1 MFERYTERAR
11 RVLFFARY
19 EASQLG
25 SISIETEHLLLGL
38 IREGKGLTSR
48 IFARSHL
55 SLESIRK
62 EIEGRT
68 VFREKVSTSV
78 EIPFSA
84 ETKRVLQFAAEE
96 ADRLLHNYIGTEH
109 LLLGILREERSVA
122 ATILM
127 EKGMRLNTVREDIVA
142 LLNEKTTLTR
152 VKETPLLAEF
162 SRDLTEAAMKNQ
174 LDPLVGRHIEIERV
188 QQVLCRRTKNNAVLI
203 GEPGVGK
210 TAIVEGLAQKIVYGD
225 VPHFLADKRLLAL
238 DISLIVA
245 GTKYRGQFEERLKAI
260 MKELT
265 ENPNII
271 VFIDE
276 LHTLVGAG
284 SAEGSLDAANIL
296 KPALSRGEIRCI
308 GATTPSEYRKY
319 IEKDRSL
326 ERRFQAIKVDP
337 PNERET
343 IEVLMGVKDRYETF
357 HHVEYT
363 TEAIEAAVYQ
373 SSRYITD
380 RFLPDKAI
388 DLVDEA
394 GARAKLREAGY
405 SEEFGEIN
413 RSIRVAVEQMETA
426 VSEKNFEK
434 AQFYREQEVQARENL
449 QFVREKFD
457 VKSSTRRVVVGKGE
471 IDEVVS
477 KWTGVPL
484 TSINQ
489 DEGDKLLHMEDALH
503 NRVISQDAAI
513 SALSRAIRRSRAGL
527 KSPNRPV
534 GSFIFLGPTG
544 VGKTELARAIANFLF
559 GSDHALIRFD
569 MSEYM
574 EKHSVSKLIGSPP
587 GYVGHEEGGQL
598 TEKVKRNPYSVV
610 LLDEVEKAHPDL
622 FNILLQVFEDGHLT
636 DGLGNRV
643 NFKNTIIIMTSNI
656 GARFIQKKAS
666 LGFQSADSGVISPQ
680 RQRHGAR
687 RGEEDVQPGVHQPHR
702 RDHRLRGALGRRPP
716 DHHQAAREAGERQ
729 PGRPPAPPRARA
741 GSHRLD
747 HRADVQGSLVRRP
760 SAAPRDPAL
769 YRGSA
774 VRGAHPRAPQGGRHP
789 GVPRCG
795 EPGVPSGRRDRER
808 PPAGLTRL
816 RMGGPCHGYGAAS
829 ARPLGSLARL
839 RSSKLMAWPLPGP
852 SVRAAAGRSQPPIM
866 RVFALLLVAL
876 AAAGEVRAQTP
887 PAGTPVRP
895 GPVRRRR
902 AIFPRRS
909 AARPSRRP
917 AGCPRPAPAR
927 SSTRSC
933 SASRSRAE
941 AP

>member
-96 ADRLLHNYIGTEH
+96 ADRLLH
-109 LLLGILREERSVA
+109 GILREERSVA

-174 LDPLVGRHIEIERV
+174 LDPLVGREHELERV

-225 VPHFLADKRLLAL
+225 VPHFLADKRILAL

-308 GATTPSEYRKY
+308 GATTPAEYRKY

-337 PNERET
+337 PAEKET
-343 IEVLMGVKDRYETF
+343 IEILMGVKDRYEQF

-363 TEAIEAAVYQ
+363 REAIEAAVYQ

-413 RSIRVAVEQMETA
+413 KSIRVAVEQMENA
-426 VSEKNFEK
+426 VSQKDFEK
-434 AQFYREQEVQARENL
+434 AQFYREQEVSARENL

-457 VKSSTRRVVVGKGE
+457 VKSSARKVVVSKGD

-477 KWTGVPL
+477 KWTGVPMA
-484 TSINQ
+484 SINQ
-489 DEGDKLLHMEDALH
+489 DEGDKLLRMEADLH
-503 NRVISQDAAI
+503 KRVISQETAI
-513 SALSRAIRRSRAGL
+513 SAISRAIRRSRAGL
-527 KSPNRPV
+527 KSPSRPV

-544 VGKTELARAIANFLF
+544 VGKTELARALANFLF

-610 LLDEVEKAHPDL
+610 LLDEVEKAHPDI

-643 NFKNTIIIMTSNI
+643 NFKNTIIIMTSNL
-656 GARFIQKKAS
+656 GTRFLSTKGHM
-666 LGFQSADSGVISPQ
+666 GFQSSDALTI
-680 RQRHGAR
+680 AR
-687 RGEEDVQPGVHQPHR
+687 
-702 RDHRLRGALGRRPP
+702 
-716 DHHQAAREAGERQ
+716 
-729 PGRPPAPPRARA
+729 
-741 GSHRLD
+741 
-747 HRADVQGSLVRRP
+747 
-760 SAAPRDPAL
+760 
-769 YRGSA
+769 
-774 VRGAHPRAPQGGRHP
+774 
-789 GVPRCG
+789 
-795 EPGVPSGRRDRER
+795 
-808 PPAGLTRL
+808 
-816 RMGGPCHGYGAAS
+816 
-829 ARPLGSLARL
+829 
-839 RSSKLMAWPLPGP
+839 
-852 SVRAAAGRSQPPIM
+852 SVNDM
-866 RVFALLLVAL
+866 VL
-876 AAAGEVRAQTP
+876 GEVRK
-887 PAGTPVRP
+887 
-895 GPVRRRR
+895 
-902 AIFPRRS
+902 
-909 AARPSRRP
+909 
-917 AGCPRPAPAR
+917 
-927 SSTRSC
+927 
-933 SASRSRAE
+933 
-941 AP
+941 